1 MMNKI
6 AGHRVLIKVD
16 PIKKQT
22 ETGIIVVRDDEER
35 DHKVNTSTGTVVA
48 IGATAWMAY
57 DYYKPNGERNPK
69 WEQWCHV
76 GDRVYFAKYA
86 AKWIKDAE
94 GNEYV
99 VVNDQDIVAVIEEA
113 EHAST

>member
-1 MMNKI
+1 MNKI

-16 PIKKQT
+16 PIKK
-22 ETGIIVVRDDEER
+22 ETDSGIIVVRDDEER
-35 DHKVNTSTGTVVA
+35 DHKINTSTGSVVA
-48 IGATAWMAY
+48 IGPTCWMAY
-57 DYYKPNGERNPK
+57 DFYKPNGERNPN
-69 WEQWCHV
+69 WLPWCAV

-99 VVNDQDIVAVIEEA
+99 VVNDQDIIAVVEG
-113 EHAST
+113 TVNG